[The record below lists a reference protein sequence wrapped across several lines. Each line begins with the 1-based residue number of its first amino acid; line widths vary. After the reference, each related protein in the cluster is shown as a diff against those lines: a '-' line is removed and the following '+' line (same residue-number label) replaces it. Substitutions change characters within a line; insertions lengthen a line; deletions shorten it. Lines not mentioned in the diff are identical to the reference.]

1 MLFNSLV
8 SLISQINNIFN
19 QNTIEVAQ
27 KEIIETICENFD
39 ANKCVLYLSK
49 HNDEKLYLIKE
60 YSIHKGFIFPEY
72 YYQQDWH
79 QIREPIYM
87 VQPELNKLFSPI
99 NTIQKFIILPL
110 HFECQIIGLVLIVL
124 DNNSPT
130 ILSPDELLF
139 LKIIAH
145 KLADIY
151 YVYPLLKKAQQN
163 EIDLATLYLKAEQD
177 LEDER
182 KRISLEL
189 HDEVGQVLTSIL
201 LQLKLLQQSNDI
213 EYMKGRLGGL
223 HHITMETLEE
233 VRRISQ
239 HLSPRILQKLGL
251 QSALEAHIK
260 EFIKTTAIEVE
271 LRINNLDGQMAE
283 PLKVIVY
290 RAVQEGLTNVARHSG
305 ASRVVITLNIKQ
317 DHLFLQISD
326 NGKGM
331 QAGVK
336 YNTGLLGMKE
346 RVTRSNGKFWLVNE
360 KCSGIT
366 VNILLPLK

>member
-1 MLFNSLV
+1 MN
-8 SLISQINNIFN
+8 NNINSNFSS
-19 QNTIEVAQ
+19 E
-27 KEIIETICENFD
+27 EI
-39 ANKCVLYLSK
+39 
-49 HNDEKLYLIKE
+49 
-60 YSIHKGFIFPEY
+60 
-72 YYQQDWH
+72 
-79 QIREPIYM
+79 
-87 VQPELNKLFSPI
+87 
-99 NTIQKFIILPL
+99 
-110 HFECQIIGLVLIVL
+110 
-124 DNNSPT
+124 
-130 ILSPDELLF
+130 LL
-139 LKIIAH
+139 LKVIAD

-151 YVYPLLKKAQQN
+151 YIYPQLKKSQQN
-163 EIDLATLYLKAEQD
+163 ETVLATLYLKAERD

-182 KRISLEL
+182 KRVSLEL

-213 EYMKGRLGGL
+213 EYMKGRIAGL

-239 HLSPRILQKLGL
+239 DLSPRILEKLGL

-271 LRINNLDGQMAE
+271 LRLNKLDEQLADQ
-283 PLKVIVY
+283 LKVIIY

-305 ASRVVITLNIKQ
+305 ADRAVITISIKG

-326 NGKGM
+326 NGRGM
-331 QAGVK
+331 REGAK

-346 RVTRSNGKFWLVNE
+346 RVTRYNGRFWLINE
-360 KCSGIT
+360 KSSGLI